1 MKSIVAEICRAKRE
15 ARVMPALA
23 TELDIQKALSSRGV
37 RFTADTFRAMLREL
51 ERDSDIIT
59 HRLLRYNGYSLKS
72 EDNANTTT
80 TKA

>member
-1 MKSIVAEICRAKRE
+1 MKLIVAEICRAKRE
-15 ARVMPALA
+15 ARVVPALA

-37 RFTADTFRAMLREL
+37 RFAADTFKAMLREL
-51 ERDSDIIT
+51 ERNPDIIT

-72 EDNANTTT
+72 EDNADTTI